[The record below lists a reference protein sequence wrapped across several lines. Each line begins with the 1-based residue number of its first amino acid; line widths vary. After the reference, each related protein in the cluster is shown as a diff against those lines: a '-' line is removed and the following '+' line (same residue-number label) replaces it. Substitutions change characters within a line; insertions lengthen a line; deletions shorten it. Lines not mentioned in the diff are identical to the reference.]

1 MYDRGPSA
9 GRTRGGR
16 DLRCS
21 AGGHASTSTAAGCG
35 CRRGHTP
42 GGSSRRTTAGR
53 RGSARA
59 ATSRRNS
66 RQASTGEV
74 PCLGRRADRTAR
86 LRTAC
91 ADGGIR
97 RRGAQPAGERGCV
110 RARHSEPARQQE
122 RVRVDDARSAGGAV
136 AAAVQLQ
143 RIERRAE
150 HRPACRL
157 GKRRKPNDD
166 RPADE
171 RVRCSATAS
180 VRHQLPLR
188 RRQRHHRH
196 VRLREHSSRSGAR
209 GTRGLPG
216 GEQRPA
222 DAHCRVERRSGL
234 DSPARRHPRADPR
247 GGGASAVQE
256 RAARRLGADAGREHD
271 RVDRRDGAEPR
282 PRVCPCES
290 RRPGVVAGRAERSPG
305 ERRREPTDA
314 VCDGSS
320 SAWRDASADRGL
332 GNWCGSRRTIRL
344 AVSLGGSTTRAPFS
358 TLPVCLQP
366 RQRSRLSVVH

>member
-1 MYDRGPSA
+1 MRSTLPSA
-9 GRTRGGR
+9 HLTTDSKGSRVILTRSLTGRGRSPVTSTTRCAICATWPAHER
-16 DLRCS
+16 PRSVCRPHAQRSRPSSS
-21 AGGHASTSTAAGCG
+21 AGGPASTSTAAGCG

-74 PCLGRRADRTAR
+74 TCPGHRADRTAR

-97 RRGAQPAGERGCV
+97 RRGTQPAGERDHL

-150 HRPACRL
+150 HRSACRL

-180 VRHQLPLR
+180 VRHPLPLR

-196 VRLREHSSRSGAR
+196 VRLREHSSR
-209 GTRGLPG
+209 
-216 GEQRPA
+216 
-222 DAHCRVERRSGL
+222 
-234 DSPARRHPRADPR
+234 
-247 GGGASAVQE
+247 
-256 RAARRLGADAGREHD
+256 AG
-271 RVDRRDGAEPR
+271 
-282 PRVCPCES
+282 
-290 RRPGVVAGRAERSPG
+290 
-305 ERRREPTDA
+305 
-314 VCDGSS
+314 
-320 SAWRDASADRGL
+320 
-332 GNWCGSRRTIRL
+332 
-344 AVSLGGSTTRAPFS
+344 
-358 TLPVCLQP
+358 
-366 RQRSRLSVVH
+366 